1 MLPFIDAAVI
11 LLLGGVSAVALP
23 PEVLASAGPTAC
35 WVALTTPILVRT
47 DLRERRL
54 PNAATHAGLL
64 IVLLSGVLGALRP
77 ETRSESLVALA
88 LFGASAVGGTALA
101 STGGLGL
108 GDVKLAAALVGG
120 LALVQPWLVF
130 VFALVAGAL
139 AVGLAAGEL
148 RRRHDVRARSET
160 GRDAGHALSAD
171 GRLMSL
177 VAGPQQ
183 ARPGVAFGPCLLAG
197 YWIALAVFAV
207 IRLSA

>member
-23 PEVLASAGPTAC
+23 PGVLASAGPTAC

-160 GRDAGHALSAD
+160 GRDAARALSAD
-171 GRLMSL
+171 GRLISF